1 MLNYT
6 IPRWNITEIS
16 GYVPKT
22 TFWED
27 FSIADKFSISAIK
40 DTYKR
45 AFDSWKSDY
54 IYLTELVMVLN
65 HKIWQWYERDDDKS
79 KLYNELWEKADGY
92 ACENLKGDELRY
104 FYETTD

>member
-1 MLNYT
+1 MRGLT

-16 GYVPKT
+16 GYEPKT

-27 FSIADKFSISAIK
+27 FSIADCFGITAIK

-45 AFDSWKSDY
+45 AFEEWKSDY

-65 HKIWQWYERDDDKS
+65 HKIFQWYERDDDKA
-79 KLYNELWEKADGY
+79 KLYSDLWEKADGY
-92 ACENLKGDELRY
+92 ACDNLKGDELRY
-104 FYETTD
+104 FYRTTD

>member
-1 MLNYT
+1 M
-6 IPRWNITEIS
+6 S

-27 FSIADKFSISAIK
+27 FSIADRFGITAIK

-45 AFDSWKSDY
+45 AFEEWKSDY
-54 IYLTELVMVLN
+54 IYLTELVMVMN
-65 HKIWQWYERDDDKS
+65 HKIWQWYERDEDKAN
-79 KLYNELWEKADGY
+79 LYNDLWEQTDAY

>member
-1 MLNYT
+1 MY
-6 IPRWNITEIS
+6 IPKWNITELS

-27 FSIADKFSISAIK
+27 FSIADMFGVSAIT
-40 DTYKR
+40 DTFKR
-45 AFDSWKSDY
+45 AFEECKSDH

-65 HKIWQWYERDDDKS
+65 HKIWQWYDNDEDKS
-79 KLYNELWEKADGY
+79 NEYNRLWEIADGY
-92 ACENLKGDELRY
+92 ACDNLKGDELRY